1 MRICGGILYEVI
13 MIEFNSKILTIIV
26 NIFLGIWQ
34 ITQWLTAGIGLLVFR
49 NCEFYCNKEAGITVL
64 KVNKGYFNGGA
75 CFSSGPVIFVTPDC
89 EDDTLRH
96 ETGHS
101 IQSLI
106 FGPLFHIV
114 VTIPSVIR
122 FCIKRFCNK
131 DHSWYLSAWPEGGCR
146 LGAEALGHTNR

>member
-1 MRICGGILYEVI
+1 ML
-13 MIEFNSKILTIIV
+13 EFNSKTLTIIV

-49 NCEFYCNKEAGITVL
+49 NCELYRNKEAGITVL

-89 EDDTLRH
+89 DEEVIKH

-101 IQSLI
+101 WQSII

-114 VTIPSVIR
+114 VSIPSICLFLYR
-122 FCIKRFCNK
+122 RAKNK
-131 DHSWYLSAWPEGGCR
+131 SREWYYAHWPENN
-146 LGAEALGHTNR
+146 ANYFGHVDVNKQI